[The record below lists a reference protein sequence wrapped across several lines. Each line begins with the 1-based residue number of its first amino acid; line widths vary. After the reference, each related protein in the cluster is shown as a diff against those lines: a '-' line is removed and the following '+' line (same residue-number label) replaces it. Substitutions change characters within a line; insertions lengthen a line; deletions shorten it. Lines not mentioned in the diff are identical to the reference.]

1 MIQDKDF
8 RQLAE
13 LSPFGTYMV
22 TPDRTIVYWNRAAE
36 QITGYSA
43 EEMVGIRC
51 PETKL
56 DHMDENG
63 RPLCRTYC
71 PLLASMDQ
79 KKPLSKKLVFTHKD
93 GTMRVIQAHFVPLT
107 DGQGK
112 ILMVAEIFEE
122 VSLLDRGT
130 LIVQNLYSLAY
141 HDALTG
147 LPNRMFLDTLLKMR
161 FSEYHRLHRLFAV
174 LFADID
180 HFHDFNGKYGHPAGD
195 RMLKAFAHAAT
206 HSIRSTDTLGRWG
219 GEEFIGIY
227 PIKNRSDIIPIANRF
242 QKMVEQSF
250 IHHEEHPL
258 HITMS
263 VGITAVQEGDTPESI
278 IQRADDYMYEAKK
291 KGRNTIVH
299 DEVE

>member
-36 QITGYSA
+36 QITGYRA
-43 EEMVGIRC
+43 EEMIGIRC

-79 KKPLSKKLVFTHKD
+79 KNPLSKKLVFTHKD

>member
-13 LSPFGTYMV
+13 LAPFGTYMV

-36 QITGYSA
+36 QITGYTA
-43 EEMVGIRC
+43 EEMIGLRC

-56 DHMDENG
+56 DHMDEKG

-93 GTMRVIQAHFVPLT
+93 GTMGVIQAHFVPLA
-107 DGQGK
+107 DEKGQ
-112 ILMVAEIFEE
+112 IRLVAEQFEE
-122 VSLLDRGT
+122 VSLLDRGS
-130 LIVQNLYSLAY
+130 LIIQNLYSLAY
-141 HDALTG
+141 HDTLTG
-147 LPNRMFLDTLLKMR
+147 LPNRKFLDPLLKMR
-161 FSEYHRLHRLFAV
+161 FSEYHRLHQLFAV

-242 QKMVEQSF
+242 QHMVEQAF
-250 IHHEEHPL
+250 IHHESHPL

-263 VGITAVQEGDTPESI
+263 VGITAVQEGDTPDSI
-278 IQRADDYMYEAKK
+278 IQRADKYMYEAKNR
-291 KGRNTIVH
+291 GRNTIVH
-299 DEVE
+299 DRVE